1 MIKKQVVKSRNVV
14 KVTFAIQKEELPE
27 GIDVETVNLVGEFN
41 DWDETA
47 NPLTYRKKDKAYRA
61 TIELAPGRE
70 YQFRYLI
77 NGHHWCNDW
86 EADQYTPNEFG
97 TDNCVVVTPEIA

>member
-1 MIKKQVVKSRNVV
+1 MLKKQAVKTRNVV

-27 GIDVETVNLVGEFN
+27 GIVVETLNLVGEFN

-47 NPLTYRKKDKAYRA
+47 DPLTYRKKDKAYRI
-61 TIELAPGRE
+61 TLELEPGHE

-77 NGHHWCNDW
+77 NGQHWCNDW
-86 EADQYTPNEFG
+86 KADQYTPNEFG
-97 TDNCVVVTPEIA
+97 ADNCVVVTPEIG

>member
-1 MIKKQVVKSRNVV
+1 MLKKQVVKSRNVV

-27 GIDVETVNLVGEFN
+27 DIEVETLNLVGEFN

-47 NPLTYRKKDKAYRA
+47 DPLALHKKEKAYRT
-61 TIELAPGRE
+61 TIELEPGRA

-86 EADQYTPNEFG
+86 EADEYTPNEFG
-97 TDNCVVVTPEIA
+97 ADNCIVVTPEVG

>member
-1 MIKKQVVKSRNVV
+1 MLKKQVVKSREVV
-14 KVTFAIQKEELPE
+14 KVTFAVQEQELPE
-27 GIDVETVNLVGEFN
+27 GVEVEMLHVVGEFN

-47 NPLTYRKKDKAYRA
+47 DPLAFHKKKKDYRA
-61 TIELAPGRE
+61 TLELAPGRA

-77 NGHHWCNDW
+77 NGQHWCNDW

-97 TDNCVVVTPEIA
+97 AENCIVVTPEIG